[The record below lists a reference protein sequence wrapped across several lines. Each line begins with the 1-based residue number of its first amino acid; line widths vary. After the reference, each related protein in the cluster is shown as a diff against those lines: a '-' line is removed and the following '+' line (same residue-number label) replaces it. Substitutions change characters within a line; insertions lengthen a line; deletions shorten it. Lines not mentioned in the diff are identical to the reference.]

1 MATLLKKKTPA
12 KAKAKSSNYHDRII
26 VQPMA
31 RLAALLK
38 SKANDK
44 KSTSR

>member
-1 MATLLKKKTPA
+1 MSTLLKKKAPV
-12 KAKAKSSNYHDRII
+12 KATAKSSKYHDRII

-38 SKANDK
+38 SQASNK
-44 KSTSR
+44 KPTSR

>member
-1 MATLLKKKTPA
+1 MSTLLKKKRPI
-12 KAKAKSSNYHDRII
+12 KAKSADYHDRII

-38 SKANDK
+38 SKGNGK
-44 KSTSR
+44 KPISR